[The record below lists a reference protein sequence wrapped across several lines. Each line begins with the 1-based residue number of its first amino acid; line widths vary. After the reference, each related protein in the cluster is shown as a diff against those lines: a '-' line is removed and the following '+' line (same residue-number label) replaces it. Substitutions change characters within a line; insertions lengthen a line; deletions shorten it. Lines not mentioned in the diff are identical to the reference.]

1 MTEAQK
7 REAAKRAARAAKA
20 AEEAAKKKADKKIM
34 IEKAVNLKLLCDY
47 AVSCSYG
54 DIVLIITML
63 HEYIKLLDEIR
74 EDDIQYQAYYRNR
87 FLHIAD
93 HLAEQIE
100 YDYDEAVE
108 KCRKKREKE
117 DDSDI
122 GEDAMVLSVK
132 YAGRGQKK
140 KKGDE
145 DEQRTDNQNQ
155 EPGAG
160 MP

>member
-145 DEQRTDNQNQ
+145 DDETYNRLTKDK
-155 EPGAG
+155 
-160 MP
+160 

>member
-7 REAAKRAARAAKA
+7 KEAAKRAMRAAKA
-20 AEEAAKKKADKKIM
+20 AEEAAKRQADKKVM
-34 IEKAVNLKLLCDY
+34 IEKVVSLRLMSDY
-47 AVSCSYG
+47 AVSCAYG

-74 EDDIQYQAYYRNR
+74 EDDIQYKAYYRNR
-87 FLHIAD
+87 FLHIAN

-100 YDYDEAVE
+100 YDYDAAVD

-140 KKGDE
+140 KQKAGE
-145 DEQRTDNQNQ
+145 DEQREENQN
-155 EPGAG
+155 
-160 MP
+160 